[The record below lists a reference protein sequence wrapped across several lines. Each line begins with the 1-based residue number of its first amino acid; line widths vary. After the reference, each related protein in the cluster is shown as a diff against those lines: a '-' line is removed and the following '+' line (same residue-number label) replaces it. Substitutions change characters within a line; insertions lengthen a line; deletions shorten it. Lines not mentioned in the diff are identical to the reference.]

1 MAGMKDTLVTWP
13 TGNAYEGEEW
23 AVVREGV
30 RDVVIQNREGYR
42 ATVSKESVVVLYV

>member
-1 MAGMKDTLVTWP
+1 MGNMKDTIVTWP

-23 AVVREGV
+23 VVIREGV

-42 ATVSKESVVVLYV
+42 ATVAKECVTYV